1 MTRAWP
7 PTWLRRS
14 PAWRWLP
21 WLLLLAAGV
30 RAWQLTFHSLWL
42 DEVFSLFWAS
52 KPAGDIVRVGLTLT
66 EDKHPPL
73 YYLLLHGWIG
83 LFGATDA
90 AVRSLGVFLGALAV
104 WPVYGLGLITQPAP
118 ADRPDHAWRRG
129 ALPALLLALN
139 PFLVWYSQEARMFMP
154 ATTFGLWGLY
164 AWLRALAPTATR
176 GLTAPGRK
184 IAPFFWYGLAIGG
197 LLAACYSYLFAA
209 FLLPVAGLW
218 WLVEKFPTRPAAD
231 RGQNGHVSLA
241 ALCPGALALTIMAL
255 LFLPLALAAW
265 SVSGAEAAPG
275 RPFADLWPT
284 LAHLLTV
291 YTLRQAPWSPPLIGI
306 ATAGAGG
313 LLLIGLA
320 AGVRQ
325 DGRRGLFLLTWLAVP
340 LLLGNFLLAKDAT
353 VFAETRYFIFLV
365 PALCLAWARG
375 LQALAQWRLW
385 PGRAATVSFLLL
397 CLAALPSVW
406 RADPAWLRED
416 WRTAGQVV
424 SRYVKPGDVVLN
436 HVNYTQMAFARY
448 YRGAA
453 PLQAPFGSPLA
464 DESAVEA
471 QLDPLTTADTLWLVL
486 SHQEGVDPAN
496 LARAW
501 LGGRFPLAT
510 ELYPAG
516 IAIRAYATRYRL
528 TGLPATA
535 VAVDGPAQVG
545 GAVRLAGC
553 TLEPGP
559 VTAAQQMLHPPS
571 GWAHV
576 TLYWQALAAPA
587 RERLARV
594 RLLDADGQVWGE
606 SLERA
611 DSALHFYP
619 MTAWQPGEWVR
630 DDYDINLNPATPTG
644 VYRVAVTLLEEEAE
658 VICGHVTVTK

>member
-1 MTRAWP
+1 
-7 PTWLRRS
+7 
-14 PAWRWLP
+14 
-21 WLLLLAAGV
+21 
-30 RAWQLTFHSLWL
+30 
-42 DEVFSLFWAS
+42 
-52 KPAGDIVRVGLTLT
+52 
-66 EDKHPPL
+66 
-73 YYLLLHGWIG
+73 
-83 LFGATDA
+83 
-90 AVRSLGVFLGALAV
+90 
-104 WPVYGLGLITQPAP
+104 
-118 ADRPDHAWRRG
+118 
-129 ALPALLLALN
+129 
-139 PFLVWYSQEARMFMP
+139 
-154 ATTFGLWGLY
+154 
-164 AWLRALAPTATR
+164 
-176 GLTAPGRK
+176 
-184 IAPFFWYGLAIGG
+184 
-197 LLAACYSYLFAA
+197 
-209 FLLPVAGLW
+209 
-218 WLVEKFPTRPAAD
+218 
-231 RGQNGHVSLA
+231 
-241 ALCPGALALTIMAL
+241 
-255 LFLPLALAAW
+255 
-265 SVSGAEAAPG
+265 
-275 RPFADLWPT
+275 
-284 LAHLLTV
+284 
-291 YTLRQAPWSPPLIGI
+291 LRQAPWSPSLIGI
-306 ATAGAGG
+306 ATAAAGG

-325 DGRRGLFLLTWLAVP
+325 DGRRGLLAPLWLVIP
-340 LLLGNFLLAKDAT
+340 LLLGNLLLAKDAT
-353 VFAETRYFIFLV
+353 VFAETRYFILLV

-385 PGRAATVSFLLL
+385 LGRVATVSFLLL

-453 PLQAPFGSPLA
+453 PLQAPFGNPLA

-471 QLDPLTTADTLWLVL
+471 LLDPLTGADTLWLVL
-486 SHQEGVDPAN
+486 SHQQGVDPAN
-496 LARAW
+496 LVRAW
-501 LGGRFPLAT
+501 LGGRFPLVT

-535 VAVDGPAQVG
+535 AAVDGPAQVD

-559 VTAAQQMLHPPS
+559 VTAAQQVLHPPS

-587 RERLARV
+587 SDRLARV

-630 DDYDINLNPATPTG
+630 DDYDINLNPATPAG
-644 VYRVAVTLLEEEAE
+644 VYRVAVTLLGAEAE
-658 VICGHVTVTK
+658 VICGRVTVTK